1 MVATCGVGLE
11 RHGLI
16 QIGMGMCVL
25 SQPSPTHQSPIHAT
39 TPHLPEFGVEAG
51 DAGGYKSYVRVG
63 GVIAS
68 PPRRMNFPAIGG

>member
-39 TPHLPEFGVEAG
+39 TPHGYDTAAG
-51 DAGGYKSYVRVG
+51 AG
-63 GVIAS
+63 
-68 PPRRMNFPAIGG
+68 